1 MEIKLSKQT
10 EEKLTNH
17 LKQRNIDVN
26 DYIQELIT
34 KDISNTFYFQSGY
47 KFNLVNSRLY
57 DPKGI
62 EVELSNKP
70 CLILKFLILNKDRPV
85 ATQEISQYI
94 WNTPDTS
101 VFTIRNM
108 IKKIRDE
115 SYRDIITNY
124 MNLGYK
130 I

>member
-10 EEKLTNH
+10 EEKLINH